1 MDMGE
6 MGAEPGVEKR
16 TAAEQKDAGQ
26 AQPGAGESNALKD
39 VMDGAKKLKGVFG
52 F

>member
-1 MDMGE
+1 
-6 MGAEPGVEKR
+6 VEKR
-16 TAAEQKDAGQ
+16 TATEQKDAGQ